1 MSNLR
6 LLRKA
11 QGFTLDELA
20 RRAKSERT
28 RLSRYERGYAR
39 LNPDELKRVARV
51 LRVKVGAIARND
63 QVG

>member
-20 RRAKSERT
+20 RRANSERT

-39 LNPDELKRVARV
+39 LSQGELKRVARV
-51 LRVKVGAIARND
+51 LRVKVDVIAHDSQAR
-63 QVG
+63 